1 MVVCCD
7 PSFSVSKPSPR
18 RKKCLIEP
26 SQKPFSYQLG
36 TSTSDE
42 TRPPLNTSPI
52 FLTTILVRFL
62 SGSLLS
68 FPLGPALT
76 HPAWRN
82 TAVGGALLR
91 ALAGVHPGNPR
102 PRAGG
107 DSPVFTDMTSL
118 SETTVP
124 RALPSAG
131 RGLTAAQFPTPGEV
145 RLDQGFLSPIG

>member
-1 MVVCCD
+1 A
-7 PSFSVSKPSPR
+7 
-18 RKKCLIEP
+18 
-26 SQKPFSYQLG
+26 SYCHG
-36 TSTSDE
+36 GSATSTPNGPPPSAGILG
-42 TRPPLNTSPI
+42 RPL
-52 FLTTILVRFL
+52 LLRRR
-62 SGSLLS
+62 LS

-107 DSPVFTDMTSL
+107 ASPVFTDMTSL